1 MLRSRSTGC
10 WVNSRYHGIFGY
22 SDDNI
27 LIAPSLTA
35 LQAMLRTCEQ
45 YAREHNLKFS
55 TDPNPKKC
63 KTKCLAFLSKPK
75 PLPNLEL
82 CGHPLPWVDHCKHL
96 GNTVE
101 NRINGLKQDIRIKR
115 ANYVTKNNELY
126 QEFNY
131 AHPQTKLKLNNI
143 FNTHFSGSPLWDLF
157 SDEAVKFESTW
168 NRSIKI
174 MYELPYATHRYFI
187 EPLSEGRHIKNI
199 LMKRFL
205 SFIESIKKSSKVVLK
220 QLLNTIKYDVR
231 SITGSNLR
239 KIMLLVDKPNI
250 ELLDVHDANK
260 FQYHKI
266 KPEDSWKLSFV
277 REITDLKFNKLSLDG
292 FSFEELEDILFHIAT
307 S

>member
-1 MLRSRSTGC
+1 M
-10 WVNSRYHGIFGY
+10 
-22 SDDNI
+22 
-27 LIAPSLTA
+27 
-35 LQAMLRTCEQ
+35 
-45 YAREHNLKFS
+45 
-55 TDPNPKKC
+55 
-63 KTKCLAFLSKPK
+63 
-75 PLPNLEL
+75 
-82 CGHPLPWVDHCKHL
+82 DHCKHL

-174 MYELPYATHRYFI
+174 MYELPYATHRFFI

-239 KIMLLVDKPNI
+239 KIMLSVDKPNI

-266 KPEDSWKLSFV
+266 KPEDSWKLSFA